1 MSARKNQ
8 IPLDS
13 FLYLCISFHFS
24 LCFSLFLN
32 TAEGK
37 KKTQEGR
44 KLSLKLSLEIDTEI
58 CRNAKQTWVSS
69 QKFYV

>member
-1 MSARKNQ
+1 MSARKKQ

-37 KKTQEGR
+37 KKTQERR
-44 KLSLKLSLEIDTEI
+44 KLTLEIDTEI

>member
-44 KLSLKLSLEIDTEI
+44 KLSLEIDTEI